1 MNIIRFNPTI
11 NDEDRRH
18 LLFEGDFLVYGR
30 SPALIKLV
38 EHANSLVRSVFG
50 EEPETAQSRM
60 QVNEFIEL
68 ASPLKTTF
76 TNSDI
81 TKELIKELLVEFN
94 CDPVKTF
101 FDVPRLRIVTSDNF
115 LTSGVGYAYKA
126 HRDTWYSSPEAQV
139 NWWLPVYDLSPE
151 NTMSIYPEYWAKK
164 IKNSSGDFNYE
175 EWCRIGRVLAN
186 SQTGT
191 DTRKH
196 PLPLEEISALAE
208 TRYVLSSAEVMLFS
222 AAHLHATAPN
232 TSGKTR
238 FSIDFR
244 TIHLDD
250 LQQKKG
256 AKNIDNGATGTTL
269 QDFIGMVNYD
279 KIDQS
284 VISSYLDELI

>member
-11 NDEDRRH
+11 NDDDRRH

-38 EHANSLVRSVFG
+38 EYANSLIRSVFG

-60 QVNEFIEL
+60 PVNEFIEL

-186 SQTGT
+186 SQTET

-196 PLPLEEISALAE
+196 PLPLEEISTLAE

>member
-1 MNIIRFNPTI
+1 MNIIRVNPKI
-11 NDEDRRH
+11 NDDKRRH

-30 SPALIKLV
+30 SPALIKLAA
-38 EHANSLVRSVFG
+38 HANSLVQSVFG
-50 EEPETAQSRM
+50 EDPETAQHRIP
-60 QVNEFIEL
+60 VNEFIEL

-76 TNSDI
+76 TNSEI
-81 TKELIKELLVEFN
+81 TKELIKALLVEFN

-151 NTMSIYPEYWAKK
+151 NTMSIYPEYWAKI
-164 IKNSSGDFNYE
+164 IKNSSADFNYE
-175 EWCRIGRVLAN
+175 EWCRIGRVLAT
-186 SQTGT
+186 SQTRT

-196 PLPLEEISALAE
+196 PLPLEEISELAE

-244 TIHLDD
+244 TINLDD

-256 AKNIDNGATGTTL
+256 AKNIDNGAIGTTL
-269 QDFIGMVNYD
+269 HDFIGMVNYD
-279 KIDQS
+279 KIDQA
-284 VISSYLDELI
+284 VISSYLDELV